1 LPPVI
6 ITNHY
11 LAELL
16 GLVLANQEK
25 IIMAQTA
32 LDAAV
37 AAIQTT
43 LAQLQTD
50 MAKAFSD
57 LEAAVAGGNP
67 ADVASAV
74 TALGV
79 VNTSL
84 QGLDTSAVAAD
95 GTTQPAPPAP
105 PSS

>member
-1 LPPVI
+1 LAPVI

-16 GLVLANQEK
+16 GLVLANQKEQ
-25 IIMAQTA
+25 ITMATA
-32 LDAAV
+32 LDTAV
-37 AAIQTT
+37 TAIQTT
-43 LAQLQTD
+43 LATLQTD

-95 GTTQPAPPAP
+95 GTTQPTPTPTP
-105 PSS
+105 LS